1 MGTTL
6 DNFHPG
12 FVWAVQQGLAA
23 CPGATIGSGYRT
35 PEEQAAL
42 LYKRDQGIAVADPGT
57 SRHQGNHGGAVDIS
71 GDVDCFAQAVA
82 PYGLHQGVEGEP
94 WHFEFTDEALAQIE
108 AGTYAY
114 GDEAGLMPAQQ
125 QEESMEDHL
134 TRVLYGAPEE
144 QDIPQA
150 VRSAMARNQQPAA
163 TTAAPQEQFV
173 PQASAGYDAGD
184 GSSMSAADVA
194 KVYAQAGFTGDALVT
209 MVAIAKGES
218 GWNPGAQGDTSITTS
233 TWGPSIGLSQIRSL
247 NDQAGT
253 GGWRDPTR
261 LADPLF
267 NAKAAFAISNGGTNF
282 SPWTVYSKGIYQQFV
297 EEAKAAVS
305 ALGTGAYTA
314 SAAPAASVMPDSQSE
329 MLGDLTPDAT
339 TDPLG
344 LASDIAEMMLAA
356 NTAAAATRSDPM
368 DKVLADPGADGKAD

>member
-1 MGTTL
+1 
-6 DNFHPG
+6 
-12 FVWAVQQGLAA
+12 
-23 CPGATIGSGYRT
+23 
-35 PEEQAAL
+35 
-42 LYKRDQGIAVADPGT
+42 
-57 SRHQGNHGGAVDIS
+57 
-71 GDVDCFAQAVA
+71 
-82 PYGLHQGVEGEP
+82 
-94 WHFEFTDEALAQIE
+94 
-108 AGTYAY
+108 
-114 GDEAGLMPAQQ
+114 
-125 QEESMEDHL
+125 MEDHL